1 MSRID
6 VDNLEIA
13 IGDILSEYGDVVYKA
28 TEEGLTAAE
37 KVLIKN
43 LKATSPDKNKKIG
56 ATGEYKKSWKSKG
69 KKYKLKR
76 YVGNTKMVK
85 GKSGEIPLSNILEY
99 STKSKHQGLIKR
111 TYEKSIEQM
120 AKAVVDEIK
129 KEV

>member
-6 VDNLEIA
+6 VDNLEVA
-13 IGDILSEYGDVVYKA
+13 IGNILEEYGDVVYKA

-43 LKATSPDKNKKIG
+43 LKASSPGKNEKTG
-56 ATGEYKKSWKSKG
+56 AKGEYKKGWKSKG
-69 KKYKLKR
+69 KKFKLKR
-76 YVGNTKMVK
+76 YVGNTKTVK
-85 GKSGEIPLSNILEY
+85 GKKGEIPLSNILEY

-111 TYEKSIEQM
+111 TYEESIDEM
-120 AKAVVDEIK
+120 AKAVVNEIK

>member
-1 MSRID
+1 MKVD
-6 VDNLEIA
+6 VNNLEVAIA
-13 IGDILSEYGDVVYKA
+13 DILREYGDVVYQA

-43 LKATSPDKNKKIG
+43 LKAASPEGPSKK
-56 ATGEYKKSWKSKG
+56 YKKSWKSKG

-76 YVGNTKMVK
+76 YVGNTKTVQ

-99 STKSKHQGLIKR
+99 ASKSPHQGKIKR
-111 TYEKSIEQM
+111 TYEESINEM
-120 AKAVVDEIK
+120 AAAVVAEIK